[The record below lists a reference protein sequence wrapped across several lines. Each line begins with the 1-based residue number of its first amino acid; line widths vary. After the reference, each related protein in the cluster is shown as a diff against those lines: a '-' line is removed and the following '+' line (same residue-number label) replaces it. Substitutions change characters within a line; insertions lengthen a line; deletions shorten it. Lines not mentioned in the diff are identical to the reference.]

1 MPALDV
7 SELNVVL
14 AVLAQS
20 PQPPPLLAQLCSCG
34 FAHATQNTG
43 ILLAMR
49 NTDIA
54 DACSTTIQFSNTNQ
68 QKHQKHPSNLAN
80 IQSPP
85 IIGTFILLYG
95 VISVKIKRVWYLGEA
110 LPAVFIGVLLGP
122 VIAKFLDAERWGAAM
137 EEGQTSPIALGVTRV
152 MIGVQLVIAGFQL
165 PQKYLQ
171 TRWKEMLMCLL
182 PIMTIMWLCT
192 TACVV
197 ATTPK
202 ITFLAALVIGSCVT
216 CTDPILS
223 QAIAK
228 GPFADKYVARP
239 LREIISSEAG
249 ANDGFGF
256 PFLMLATF
264 LIRHADI
271 PGAGESSEVTGEV
284 TTGSEAAVDNSNAN
298 VTSMVSDAAVAA
310 VGALLKRE
318 EEEIGRLGGGVG
330 VAMKNWFLETW
341 LYVVIMS
348 VFYGG
353 ILGFGLGKAIKF
365 CLRRK
370 WIDEESYLLFP
381 TALGLFIIGT
391 CGAIGTDDLLACFI
405 AGNALN
411 WDGQYLAETER
422 RHDEVNSCVDV
433 LLNFGGFMFIGTII
447 PWDKFNDPDGTGL
460 TYARLIV
467 LGILVLIFRRI
478 PAILMAY
485 KLIPKVCTNIKEALF
500 MGYFGPIGA
509 GAVFYLEHTRHHLF
523 PELGEGDEEETN
535 LISAIQPVVMWLVLF
550 SIVVHGLSIPALDII
565 YRYSGVKPI
574 QDDAVEVKRK
584 SMRVVTPVNA
594 IEGDKET
601 FIAFNRFSRPYF
613 EAQDLPLVR
622 EETTYSQGGVRYPMD
637 VLEEKR
643 EAQRAL
649 GGGVTYASPPV
660 PPLPQ

>member
-1 MPALDV
+1 MPSLDL

-14 AVLAQS
+14 AVLGA
-20 PQPPPLLAQLCSCG
+20 
-34 FAHATQNTG
+34 
-43 ILLAMR
+43 
-49 NTDIA
+49 
-54 DACSTTIQFSNTNQ
+54 
-68 QKHQKHPSNLAN
+68 
-80 IQSPP
+80 
-85 IIGTFILLYG
+85 FILLYG

-110 LPAVFIGVLLGP
+110 LPAVIVGIILGP
-122 VIAKFLDAERWGAAM
+122 AAARFIESSKWGSAEG
-137 EEGQTSPIALGVTRV
+137 EEQNTPIALGVARV

-165 PQKYLQ
+165 PAKYLQ
-171 TRWKEMLMCLL
+171 MRWKEMLMCLL
-182 PIMTIMWLCT
+182 PIMTLMWLCT
-192 TACVV
+192 TACIM
-197 ATTPK
+197 ATVPK
-202 ITFLAALVIGSCVT
+202 VTFLAGLVIGSCVT

-264 LIRHADI
+264 LIRHAPI
-271 PGAGESSEVTGEV
+271 ENSNRGAGEGAA
-284 TTGSEAAVDNSNAN
+284 SEALNDAVGEATDAVVHGAEN
-298 VTSMVSDAAVAA
+298 VTNMVSQAATRA
-310 VGALLKRE
+310 VGALLKRNE
-318 EEEIGRLGGGVG
+318 GEVGRLGGGPG
-330 VAMKNWFLETW
+330 VAMKNWILETW

-348 VFYGG
+348 VVYGG
-353 ILGFGLGKAIKF
+353 IVGLGSGKAIKF
-365 CLRRK
+365 ALRRK

-381 TALGLFIIGT
+381 TALGLFIVGS

-433 LLNFGGFMFIGTII
+433 LLNFGGFMFIGAIM
-447 PWDKFNDPDGTGL
+447 PWDKFNDPDGTGI
-460 TYARLIV
+460 TYSRLFV
-467 LGILVLIFRRI
+467 LGILVLLFRRI
-478 PAILMAY
+478 PAILIAY
-485 KLIPKVCTNIKEALF
+485 RFIPNVCANIKEALF

-523 PELGEGDEEETN
+523 PELGKGDEEETN
-535 LISAIQPVVMWLVLF
+535 LIAAIQPAVMWLVFF
-550 SIVVHGLSIPALDII
+550 SIVVHGLSIPALDVI
-565 YRYSGVKPI
+565 YRFSGVKPI

-613 EAQDLPLVR
+613 EPQDLPLVR
-622 EETTYSQGGVRYPMD
+622 EDTTYSQGAARYHID

-643 EAQRAL
+643 QAQRAL
-649 GGGVTYASPPV
+649 GGGISYAPPPPV